1 MRLFEIIKKPIITEK
16 SSRSE
21 LKEWTYVI
29 EVSDSAT
36 KIDIKKAVLDVYWVS
51 ISSVRVLNTREKF
64 KQGKKGIVLRKR
76 TSRKAY
82 ITLKDKSAKI
92 DFSLIKI

>member
-21 LKEWTYVI
+21 LKEGTYVI

-36 KIDIKKAVLDVYWVS
+36 KIDIKKAVLDVYGVS

>member
-82 ITLKDKSAKI
+82 ITLKDKSAKL